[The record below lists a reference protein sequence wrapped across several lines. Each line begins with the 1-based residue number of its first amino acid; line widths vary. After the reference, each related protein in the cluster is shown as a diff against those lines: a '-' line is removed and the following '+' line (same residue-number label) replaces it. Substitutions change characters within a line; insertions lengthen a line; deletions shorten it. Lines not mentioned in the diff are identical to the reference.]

1 MESPRNI
8 EGVDWFRA
16 RFGGQLILPGEDRYE
31 EARRVWNGMIDRH
44 PAMVARCSS
53 TADVV
58 LAVNFARENGLL
70 VAVRGGGHNVAGF
83 GTCDDGLVID
93 LSPMKAIQVDP
104 KSKTAKAQPGLTWGE
119 FDRATQSHGLA
130 TPGGLVSSTG
140 IAGFTL
146 GGGIGWLLHKYGM
159 TIDNLISAEVVN
171 ADGKVVTTN
180 ESLNADLFWGIR
192 GGGGNFGIVT
202 SFEYRLHPVGP
213 NVFAGALMYEVAK
226 ASEVLDFYAKW
237 APSTPDE
244 LTTMAEF
251 ATLPIDPSV
260 PQAMQGKRV
269 LAIAMCY
276 SGDSAEEGR
285 RAVKPLSEFS
295 KPDIDLLG
303 VVPYVKFQSI
313 FDALVP
319 KGIRSYWKTAYIA
332 ELSRGAIE
340 AFTRAATRLPAPTS
354 AIDIH
359 HVKGAATRVP
369 PDNTAFSHRETPYI
383 VNIIG
388 LWNNQTEDVAGIDWV
403 RATWNSLQP
412 FSTGATYVNFMSS
425 EPEDQVRAAYGPEK
439 YAKLSALKRKY
450 DPNNLF
456 HVNQNIKPA

>member
-8 EGVDWFRA
+8 RGVDRFRA
-16 RFGGQLILPGEDRYE
+16 KFGGQLILPGEESYE
-31 EARRVWNGMIDRH
+31 EARKVWNGMIDRH
-44 PAMVARCSS
+44 PAIVARCSN
-53 TADVV
+53 TADVM
-58 LAVNFARENGLL
+58 LAVDFARENGLL

-93 LSPMKAIQVDP
+93 LSLMKAIQVDP
-104 KSKTAKAQPGLTWGE
+104 KSRIARAQPGLTWGE

-159 TIDNLISAEVVN
+159 TIDNLISAEVVK
-171 ADGKVVTTN
+171 ADGEVVMAS
-180 ESLNADLFWGIR
+180 ESQNADLFWGIR

-213 NVFAGALMYEVAK
+213 NVFAGALMYDAVK
-226 ASEVLDFYAKW
+226 AGEILDFYAKW

-251 ATLPIDPSV
+251 ATVPIDPSV
-260 PQAMQGKRV
+260 PQDMQGRKT

-276 SGDSAEEGR
+276 VGSSAEEGR
-285 RAVKPLSEFS
+285 KAVKPLYDFS

-303 VVPYVKFQSI
+303 EIPYVQFQSM

-332 ELSRGAIE
+332 ELSREAIE
-340 AFTRAATRLPAPTS
+340 AFTRAATGLPTPSS

-359 HVKGAATRVP
+359 HVKGAPSRIAP
-369 PDNTAFSHRETPYI
+369 GQAAFSHRDTPYI

-388 LWNNQTEDVAGIDWV
+388 LWKEQNEDRTGIDWV

-425 EPEDQVRAAYGPEK
+425 EAEDQVRAAYGPEK
-439 YAKLSALKRKY
+439 YVKLSALKRKY
-450 DPNNLF
+450 DPSNLF
-456 HVNQNIKPA
+456 RVNQNIKPA